1 MAAEIK
7 PASGSSGDKFST
19 TKKIV
24 LLSKL
29 EGSNDDINQA
39 IIIPGQ
45 EGVISVSDDRTVRVW
60 LKRDTGQYW
69 PSICHYMSAAASA
82 LYYRRETRQL
92 FVGLDNGT
100 ISVYKL
106 AEDYNRLNHV
116 RDYLAHQARVTNI
129 HFALDC
135 EWILS
140 IARDKFF
147 QLYCSESSRNLG
159 SYPTSAWC
167 TALVFDS
174 QSKHAFV
181 GDYSGAI
188 TMLKL
193 ESTGI
198 REITKLKGHA
208 GSIRTLEWDPVEQRL
223 FSGSFDQS
231 IIVWDIGGQQGTAY
245 ELQGH
250 RNKVT
255 ALCYAAVKRQ
265 LISSGEDA
273 VIVFWDM
280 TAQRK
285 ETPEWIESDSCQLC
299 HRPFFWN
306 LRAMVETHTIGIRQ
320 HHCRACGR
328 AVCDACSTLSVA
340 IPSLGFEFPVRV
352 CGPCHSLI
360 RGQENISLAT
370 FQDAKHSIVFMDLD
384 ETQKRLLTVGQD
396 RVIKLWDISQLL

>member
-7 PASGSSGDKFST
+7 AAVSAPGDRFNS
-19 TKKIV
+19 TKKLT

-29 EGSNDDINQA
+29 EGSADDVNQA

-45 EGVISVSDDRTVRVW
+45 EGVISVSDDRSVRVW
-60 LKRDTGQYW
+60 LKRDSGQYW
-69 PSICHYMSAAASA
+69 PSICHYVAAAASA
-82 LYYRRETRQL
+82 LYFRQETRQL

-100 ISVYKL
+100 ISEFKL
-106 AEDYNRLNHV
+106 ADDYNRLNHV
-116 RDYLAHQARVTNI
+116 RDISAHQARVTHL

-140 IARDKFF
+140 IARDKMF
-147 QLYCSESSRNLG
+147 QLYCSESVCNLG
-159 SYPTSAWC
+159 SYSTSAWC

-181 GDYSGAI
+181 GDYSGCI

-193 ESTGI
+193 SENGVQ
-198 REITKLKGHA
+198 EITKLKGHS
-208 GSIRTLEWDPVEQRL
+208 GSIRALEWDPAEQRL
-223 FSGSFDQS
+223 FSGSFDQVV
-231 IIVWDIGGQQGTAY
+231 IVWDIGGQQGTAY

-255 ALCYAAVKRQ
+255 SLCYASVKKQ
-265 LISSGEDA
+265 LISGGEDA
-273 VIVFWDM
+273 VIIFWDM

-285 ETPEWIESDSCQLC
+285 ETPEWVESDTCQIC
-299 HRPFFWN
+299 MKPFFWN
-306 LRAMVETHTIGIRQ
+306 LRAMVETHTLGLRQ

-328 AVCDACSTLSVA
+328 AVCDSCSNPTIA

-352 CGPCHSLI
+352 CGPCHLHLKA
-360 RGQENISLAT
+360 QENVSLAS
-370 FQDAKHSIVFMDLD
+370 FHEAKHSIAWMDLD
-384 ETQKRLLTVGQD
+384 ESQKRLLTIGQD
-396 RVIKLWDISQLL
+396 RMIKLWDASQLL